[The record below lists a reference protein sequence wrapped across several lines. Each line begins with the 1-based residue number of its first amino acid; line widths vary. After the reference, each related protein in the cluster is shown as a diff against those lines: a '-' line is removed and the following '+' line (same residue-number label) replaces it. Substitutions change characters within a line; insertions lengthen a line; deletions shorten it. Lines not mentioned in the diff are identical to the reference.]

1 MFVIVIKM
9 SLLSSTFLHPERILI
24 NSKPGGAVGVVRN
37 SSKRI
42 NVLTPVSDGRLQNR
56 ESLKP
61 ESSLV
66 SN

>member
-1 MFVIVIKM
+1 M

-24 NSKPGGAVGVVRN
+24 NSKPGGAVGVVR
-37 SSKRI
+37 KRI

-66 SN
+66 SK